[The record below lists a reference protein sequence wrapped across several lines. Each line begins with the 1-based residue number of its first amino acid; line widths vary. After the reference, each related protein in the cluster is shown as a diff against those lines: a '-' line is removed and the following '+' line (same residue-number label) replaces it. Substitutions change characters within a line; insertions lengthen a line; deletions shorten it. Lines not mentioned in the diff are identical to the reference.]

1 MVQLQTVNGTI
12 LSGQFDET
20 ENVFTLESIKS
31 FYTVTTLN
39 EKQIQNLSSYLE
51 KHQADDGQVVSL
63 FDQLLIRLSKEE
75 VKSLLNDLTQIESL
89 YHD

>member
-1 MVQLQTVNGTI
+1 MQTVNGTI

-51 KHQADDGQVVSL
+51 KIKRTMA
-63 FDQLLIRLSKEE
+63 K
-75 VKSLLNDLTQIESL
+75 
-89 YHD
+89 

>member
-1 MVQLQTVNGTI
+1 LQTVNGTI

>member
-1 MVQLQTVNGTI
+1 MQTVNGTI